1 MFIRPWF
8 IVPML
13 LMASLKATST
23 PDTIRVDNG
32 VYGSTNPARNGW
44 EESIIV
50 SPNKPCSIIGVMI
63 YYGAGTGQDEVRI
76 TGDASEGTIPPTQY
90 CFSYNTLG
98 IATTDVAGPGWKTIM
113 FNGQGIRIDGS
124 ERVVVQHVMSAS
136 GPRWGQDNNG
146 QSPTTSYQ
154 YDPVSPNPN
163 FFNIPGIYYLAKG
176 DYMVRLIIDDTP
188 AYRKPPTWADV
199 TVEAGLPSGTA
210 ALKTDQLSV
219 VDWDRDGY
227 DDLCVAG
234 QFFRNNRN
242 GTFEK
247 ITAPFAAGAP
257 TAWADVDN
265 DGDVD
270 CFVAGGFGSEK
281 LWRNDG
287 AGKFTDVTAS
297 SGLSNNAPLV
307 TALWFDIENDGDLD
321 LFLGNGRS
329 ESNGNEVYFQDK
341 LWRNDGN
348 WKFTDVTAAS
358 GIAKGEPAPFF
369 DTWGAS
375 LTDYNN
381 DGRTDIFVATYRLA
395 PDRLYR
401 NNGDGT
407 FTEVSKETG
416 TQGIPTTQ
424 PQYFGHGMGSEW
436 TDVNND
442 GNVDLIVG
450 NLGHPDSRAQYSNPS
465 LMLVN
470 GGASSNWG
478 FTSDAAFRGNGYVW
492 HGIAFKEMNAGVC
505 AADFNHDG
513 YTDVWHGQIS
523 YEAFGAGANRP
534 AHFYL
539 GSKHSIPSRRRFDDV
554 TWESGMFIHG
564 AWTACRLDYDRDGD
578 MDLVCASGTERV
590 KLFRNDLPKSGS
602 SIDYPKAGSSIT
614 VRLRDARSGKNSSGY
629 GARIILYAGGES
641 YMRWLPGT
649 VSGGRMSQMTEDL
662 HVGFPATTIDSI
674 VVHWPGSLV
683 TRHVGLKPH
692 TYTELSS
699 DGKSAAVLANLQP
712 AQINPSHGA
721 VMYEGEDFTWESPTP
736 ITEIEIRR
744 EDSSKTVVHA
754 GSVSGTSY
762 KHSLPKDGQVYSWR
776 IKSAQPNSQ
785 WTPYWVFSVG
795 APKPSTVQ
803 IINPINGAID
813 IPTNTT
819 VSWTAATY
827 QMQGATIPV
836 LYHVIVATQDTG
848 SGRRVYV
855 DTATSALSLDLVQ
868 LPSNKALVCQVT
880 PINPIDPSLFVRGD
894 SAVSLF
900 RTYLPPE
907 APSLIFPANNAT
919 GISTRPR
926 FQWSRPK
933 LVDRGFEI
941 DIDTV
946 PSFVTPTL
954 KKASDTSVALAS
966 ALKPGR
972 TYYWRARGSNMAG
985 PGSWSETGVFITA
998 GTTDVRDEP
1007 QQECLPSRIECYDLR
1022 GNLIGRWLAEERS
1035 EFLNSIHGVFLLVK
1049 CDELG
1054 KPCGSELVI
1063 R

>member
-1 MFIRPWF
+1 MSIRPWF
-8 IVPML
+8 ILPIL
-13 LMASLKATST
+13 LLATLT
-23 PDTIRVDNG
+23 ATAAPDTIRIDNG
-32 VYGSTNPARNGW
+32 VFGSTNPAREGW
-44 EESIIV
+44 EESIII
-50 SPNKPCSIIGVMI
+50 SPNTPCSIIGVMI

-98 IATTDVAGPGWKTIM
+98 IATTDVTGPGWKTIM
-113 FNGQGIRIDGS
+113 FSGQGIRIDGN
-124 ERVVVQHVMSAS
+124 ERVVVQHVMSAN

-188 AYRKPPTWADV
+188 AYRKPPTWVDV
-199 TVEAGLPSGTA
+199 TAEAGLPSGTN
-210 ALKTDQLSV
+210 ALKTDQLSL

-227 DDLCVAG
+227 DDLYVAG
-234 QFFRNNRN
+234 QFFRNKG

-247 ITAPFAAGAP
+247 IDAPFAAGAP
-257 TAWADVDN
+257 TAWADADN

-297 SGLSNNAPLV
+297 SGLTNNAPLV
-307 TALWFDIENDGDLD
+307 TALWLDIENDGDLD

-348 WKFTDVTAAS
+348 WKFTDVTASS

-407 FTEVSKETG
+407 FTEVSRETG
-416 TQGIPTTQ
+416 AQGIPTTQ

-450 NLGHPDSRAQYSNPS
+450 NLGHPDSRAQYSNPT
-465 LMLVN
+465 LMLIN
-470 GGASSNWG
+470 GGASSNWN
-478 FTSDAAFRGNGYVW
+478 FTNDAAFRGNGYVW

-578 MDLVCASGTERV
+578 MDLICASGTERV

-602 SIDYPKAGSSIT
+602 STDYPKAGSSIT
-614 VRLRDARSGKNSSGY
+614 VRLRDVRSGKNSSGY

-641 YMRWLPGT
+641 YARWLPGT

-721 VMYEGEDFTWESPTP
+721 VMYEGEEFTWESPTP
-736 ITEIEIRR
+736 TTEIEIRR
-744 EDSSKTVVHA
+744 EDSSKTVVHT
-754 GSVSGTSY
+754 GSVSGPSY
-762 KHSLPKDGQVYSWR
+762 KHNLPKDGQVYSWR
-776 IKSAQPNSQ
+776 IRSTQPNGQ

-795 APKPSTVQ
+795 APRPSSVLLF
-803 IINPINGAID
+803 NPVNGSVE
-813 IPTNTT
+813 IPT
-819 VSWTAATY
+819 SPSFWWTEATY
-827 QMQGATIPV
+827 KMQGATFPI
-836 LYHVIVATQDTG
+836 LYHVLVANQETG
-848 SGRRVYV
+848 SKRVVYI
-855 DTATSALSLDLVQ
+855 DTMIPQRSLDVVD
-868 LPSNKALVCQVT
+868 LPVNTPLMCQVT
-880 PINPIDPSLFVRGD
+880 PINPVDPSLHVRGD
-894 SAVSLF
+894 SAVSRF
-900 RTYLPPE
+900 RTYDIPA
-907 APSLIFPANNAT
+907 APFTIFPVNNAESVT
-919 GISTRPR
+919 TRPR
-926 FQWSRPK
+926 FQWSRPRA
-933 LVDRGFEI
+933 VDKGFELEV
-941 DIDTV
+941 DTL
-946 PSFVTPTL
+946 PSFATATL
-954 KKASDTSVALAS
+954 KRASDTSITWTPP
-966 ALKPGR
+966 LKAGR
-972 TYYWRARGSNMAG
+972 RYYWRARGNNLAG
-985 PGSWSETGVFITA
+985 NGFWSTGTTFVTA
-998 GTTDVRDEP
+998 GTTDIRETESQD
-1007 QQECLPSRIECYDLR
+1007 CNGTTIECFDLR
-1022 GNLIGRWLAEERS
+1022 GKLIIKGPAEQLSHLLED
-1035 EFLNSIHGVFLLVK
+1035 LHGPLLVLK
-1049 CDELG
+1049 RDELG
-1054 KPCGSELVI
+1054 QPCGSELVI